1 MDTVNK
7 DTCVDVHIVLKVV
20 CEVTDNDLCLGV
32 LLPLQKNITIT
43 TSATATTA
51 QLRGYIYIYDPVK
64 KHGSEAVSLV

>member
-51 QLRGYIYIYDPVK
+51 
-64 KHGSEAVSLV
+64 

>member
-32 LLPLQKNITIT
+32 LLPLQKKHHHHHISNSNNSLAKGI
-43 TSATATTA
+43 
-51 QLRGYIYIYDPVK
+51 YIYI
-64 KHGSEAVSLV
+64 